1 MADRL
6 KSGLIAIWRK
16 DMNYLT
22 MLNIFQ
28 NIYYI
33 NHYSPIRKAVVI
45 MRSPVQPLLS
55 TKETLKETLKI
66 KLTSIYNNTIT
77 WPMQM
82 PCIFL
87 I

>member
-55 TKETLKETLKI
+55 TKETLKI

>member
-1 MADRL
+1 MAGRL

-55 TKETLKETLKI
+55 TKETLKI